1 MIRQI
6 SKFVHMGFI
15 ITLILVGLVLI
26 FAEILLV
33 PGVGI
38 AGILGLLSMG
48 GSCFYA
54 FYEFGNTVGAIVTA
68 VNAVLIVAL
77 TIWVLRA
84 KTWKRMSLETNIDSK
99 AVEGATLSVGEKG
112 KTLTR
117 LAPMGSARF
126 GNYVV
131 EVKSLEGML
140 DPETQVEVVL
150 IEDNK
155 IYVKPVGTEY

>member
-1 MIRQI
+1 
-6 SKFVHMGFI
+6 MGFI

-26 FAEILLV
+26 FAEILLI

-38 AGILGLLSMG
+38 AGVLGLLSMG

-54 FYEFGNTVGAIVTA
+54 FYEFGTVAGAIVTG
-68 VNAVLIVAL
+68 VNAVLIAAL

-99 AVEGATLSVGEKG
+99 AVEGVSLSLGDRG
-112 KTLTR
+112 KTVTR

-126 GNYVV
+126 GNYIV
-131 EVKSLEGML
+131 EVKALEGML
-140 DPETQVEVVL
+140 DPETPVEVVL

-155 IYVKPVGTEY
+155 IYVKPVGTEC

>member
-1 MIRQI
+1 
-6 SKFVHMGFI
+6 MGFI
-15 ITLILVGLVLI
+15 VTLILVGLVLI
-26 FAEILLV
+26 FAEILLI

-38 AGILGLLSMG
+38 AGVLGLLSMG

-54 FYEFGNTVGAIVTA
+54 FHELGTTAGAIVTG
-68 VNAVLIVAL
+68 VNAVLIAAL

-99 AVEGATLSVGEKG
+99 AVEGVVLSLGDRG
-112 KTLTR
+112 KTVTR

-126 GNYVV
+126 GNYIV
-131 EVKSLEGML
+131 EVKALEGML
-140 DPETQVEVVL
+140 DPETPVEVVL

-155 IYVKPVGTEY
+155 IYVKPVGTEC

>member
-1 MIRQI
+1 
-6 SKFVHMGFI
+6 MGFI

-26 FAEILLV
+26 FAEILLI
-33 PGVGI
+33 PGVGV
-38 AGILGLLSMG
+38 AGVLGLLSMG

-54 FYEFGNTVGAIVTA
+54 FHEFGNTAGAIVTA
-68 VNAVLIVAL
+68 VVAVLIVAL

-99 AVEGATLSVGEKG
+99 AVSSDASTIAVGDRG

-126 GNYVV
+126 GDYVV
-131 EVKSLEGML
+131 EVKALEGML
-140 DPETQVEVVL
+140 DPGVDVEVVL
-150 IEDNK
+150 IEDNR
-155 IYVKPVGTEY
+155 IIIKPLN

>member
-1 MIRQI
+1 
-6 SKFVHMGFI
+6 MGFV
-15 ITLILVGLVLI
+15 ITLILVGIILI
-26 FAEILLV
+26 FFEILLI

-54 FYEFGNTVGAIVTA
+54 FHEFGLTTGIIVA
-68 VNAVLIVAL
+68 VVNAVLIIGLA
-77 TIWVLRA
+77 IYVLRA

-99 AVEGATLSVGEKG
+99 AVETAVLSLGDKG

-126 GNYVV
+126 GDYVV
-131 EVKSLEGML
+131 EVKALEGML
-140 DPETQVEVVL
+140 DPEVPIEVVL

-155 IYVKPVGTEY
+155 IYVKAL